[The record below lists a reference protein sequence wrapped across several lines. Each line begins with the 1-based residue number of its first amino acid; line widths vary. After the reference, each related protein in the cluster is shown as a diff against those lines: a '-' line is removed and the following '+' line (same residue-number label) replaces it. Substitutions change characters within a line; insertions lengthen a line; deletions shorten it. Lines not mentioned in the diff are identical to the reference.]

1 MNAGTIVM
9 RDPLAE
15 FLGAAKGGH
24 LGYTYADA
32 VKLTGH
38 SCPTVAG
45 AYAATRD
52 ALASLYPGEVPERGA
67 IRVELR
73 ERLEDGVA
81 GVVASVA
88 GLITGAAGEGGF
100 KGLAG
105 RFARRGLLQFGEPGA
120 AADGFIVTSSFN
132 FANKPTDIFVTVP
145 GRPTRLVAKVVAHD
159 HSRMLTLLKV
169 DAKDLPVPTPYPK
182 SEVQIG
188 QWAIALGRTL
198 DPNTDHPPSMGGGP

>member
-1 MNAGTIVM
+1 M
-9 RDPLAE
+9 RDPLAA
-15 FLGAAKGGH
+15 FLGATEGGH
-24 LGYTYADA
+24 LEYTYADA

-45 AYAATRD
+45 AYRATSE
-52 ALASLYPGEVPERGA
+52 ALARLYPGELPERGA

-105 RFARRGLLQFGEPGA
+105 RFERRGLLQFGAPISAELR
-120 AADGFIVTSSFN
+120 F
-132 FANKPTDIFVTVP
+132 
-145 GRPTRLVAKVVAHD
+145 TRLDTGASVEIG
-159 HSRMLTLLKV
+159 
-169 DAKDLPVPTPYPK
+169 LPH
-182 SEVQIG
+182 
-188 QWAIALGRTL
+188 A
-198 DPNTDHPPSMGGGP
+198 PPSPELFASLRRALSPHALPAERKSFAQAWQARVAAMFS

>member
-1 MNAGTIVM
+1 VRESTGSVVIPGLPAFFARAPSIAM

-15 FLGAAKGGH
+15 LLGAAEGGR
-24 LGYTYADA
+24 LEYSYADA

-45 AYAATRD
+45 AYLATAE
-52 ALASLYPGEVPERGA
+52 ALGRLYPGELPERGA

-100 KGLAG
+100 KGIAG
-105 RFARRGLLQFGEPGA
+105 RFARRGLLQFGAPI
-120 AADGFIVTSSFN
+120 AADLRF
-132 FANKPTDIFVTVP
+132 
-145 GRPTRLVAKVVAHD
+145 TRLDSGASVEANLPHAAPSPELVADLRRALSAQAGAGERAAFGRAWQARVAAMF
-159 HSRMLTLLKV
+159 RGKT
-169 DAKDLPVPTPYPK
+169 DAD
-182 SEVQIG
+182 Q
-188 QWAIALGRTL
+188 A
-198 DPNTDHPPSMGGGP
+198 